1 MERPLT
7 KSNPNHRLTE
17 DGGEASTSKQPSS
30 KVPTVFIRSRQD
42 DADPSHTK
50 PMPEFDPDD
59 LIGRTFLLP
68 PQENGERL
76 RAKVTKTVVEEIEAE
91 DANRI
96 PNINFILDIGEGKVE
111 ELITYNQLLDHLE
124 QAEEEDNFMDQ
135 ELYKFR
141 AIIGHEGP
149 LKATDPNWKGSKWN
163 VQIEWET
170 GEVTFEPLSV
180 IAADDPITCAA
191 YAKEKNLY
199 NLDGWKRFR
208 HLIKKEKQLTRAIK
222 QSKIRQVRHSKK
234 YMFGFL
240 IPRNYTEALE
250 FDKANNNSKWYDATK
265 AELDSIHSYHV
276 FQKHEKAIY
285 DKQKKVINAPQG
297 YQKIRVHLV
306 FAVKYDGRHKARL
319 VADGHLTPEPVESIY
334 SGVVSLRN
342 LKLVVFLGKL
352 NDLELWGAD
361 IGNAY
366 LEAPT
371 EEKLYIVAGPEFED
385 WEGYILT
392 FSKALYGLKSSGK
405 RWAETLHDI
414 LIDMEFIP
422 SRADQCIWL
431 KKNEKLNIYEYIA
444 VYVDDLCI
452 AAQDPKEIIN
462 VLKSKY
468 HLTVKGDGPLTYHLG
483 ADYFQDPD
491 GTMVSQPKKYIE
503 KLKETYIRLFN
514 TEPSKGLKTPLE
526 KNDHPELD
534 TSEILEGQEVNHYL
548 TMVGQLQWLI
558 TLGRFDIQAQVITMS
573 RNAYLQA
580 FTKEKL
586 YIVAGPEFEE
596 LQGNVLVMYKALYGT
611 RSGGACCHDKPF
623 DILQQMDFKHSRA
636 DPDIWMR
643 SSKHGTH
650 YEYIA
655 VYVDDLAICMKD
667 PQAFCDTLKEVYRC
681 WTTKLPSWLW
691 RHPR

>member
-1 MERPLT
+1 M
-7 KSNPNHRLTE
+7 
-17 DGGEASTSKQPSS
+17 
-30 KVPTVFIRSRQD
+30 
-42 DADPSHTK
+42 
-50 PMPEFDPDD
+50 
-59 LIGRTFLLP
+59 
-68 PQENGERL
+68 
-76 RAKVTKTVVEEIEAE
+76 
-91 DANRI
+91 
-96 PNINFILDIGEGKVE
+96 
-111 ELITYNQLLDHLE
+111 
-124 QAEEEDNFMDQ
+124 
-135 ELYKFR
+135 
-141 AIIGHEGP
+141 
-149 LKATDPNWKGSKWN
+149 
-163 VQIEWET
+163 
-170 GEVTFEPLSV
+170 SV

-285 DKQKKVINAPQG
+285 DKQKKVINAPPG

-342 LKLVVFLGKL
+342 LKLVIFLGKL
-352 NDLELWGAD
+352 NNLELWGAD

-371 EEKLYIVAGPEFED
+371 EEKLYIIAGPEFED
-385 WEGYILT
+385 WERYILT

-414 LIDMEFIP
+414 LIDMDFIP

-431 KKNEKLNIYEYIA
+431 KKNKRLNVYEYIA
-444 VYVDDLCI
+444 VYVDDFCI

-468 HLTVKGDGPLTYHLG
+468 HLKVKGDGP
-483 ADYFQDPD
+483 
-491 GTMVSQPKKYIE
+491 
-503 KLKETYIRLFN
+503 
-514 TEPSKGLKTPLE
+514 
-526 KNDHPELD
+526 
-534 TSEILEGQEVNHYL
+534 
-548 TMVGQLQWLI
+548 
-558 TLGRFDIQAQVITMS
+558 
-573 RNAYLQA
+573 
-580 FTKEKL
+580 
-586 YIVAGPEFEE
+586 
-596 LQGNVLVMYKALYGT
+596 
-611 RSGGACCHDKPF
+611 
-623 DILQQMDFKHSRA
+623 
-636 DPDIWMR
+636 
-643 SSKHGTH
+643 
-650 YEYIA
+650 
-655 VYVDDLAICMKD
+655 
-667 PQAFCDTLKEVYRC
+667 
-681 WTTKLPSWLW
+681 
-691 RHPR
+691 